1 MPGSL
6 LCVMLASHTTLL
18 RLSDSGI
25 VLRLDLCLRA
35 RREFRTGGQ
44 REILKTLSTLF
55 SMPLSTT

>member
-1 MPGSL
+1 
-6 LCVMLASHTTLL
+6 MLASRTTLL
-18 RLSDSGI
+18 RLSDNGI